1 MEILRTKGLTKTYG
15 KGETKVVAVDSVD
28 FSIEEGEFVAIVGA
42 SGSGKSTLMHLLG
55 GVDRPTSGKVIING
69 KDIYAMHD
77 DALAIFR
84 RRQIGIIYQFYNLIP
99 ILNVKENI
107 TLPQDLDKQ
116 KVDEKHLNELIE
128 TLGLKSRITHLPNQL
143 SGGQQQRV
151 SIGRAL
157 INNPAI
163 VLADEPTGNLDSKSG
178 EEVMGLLK
186 LSNKKYHQTIILIT
200 HDLEIAAQADRVITF
215 EDGKI
220 IKDERN

>member
-1 MEILRTKGLTKTYG
+1 MEILKAKGLTKVYG
-15 KGETKVVAVDSVD
+15 KGEAKVAAVNGVDLSV
-28 FSIEEGEFVAIVGA
+28 EEGEFVAIVGA

-55 GVDRPTSGKVIING
+55 GVDRPTSGQVFIHG
-69 KDIYAMHD
+69 KNIYDMRD

-84 RRQIGIIYQFYNLIP
+84 RRQVGIIYQFYNLIP

-116 KVDEKHLNELIE
+116 KINTKKLNELIE
-128 TLGLKSRITHLPNQL
+128 TLGLKSRLTYLPNQL

-186 LSNKKYHQTIILIT
+186 LSNQKYHQTIILIT

-220 IKDERN
+220 VKDERN

>member
-28 FSIEEGEFVAIVGA
+28 FSVEEGEFVAIVGA

-116 KVDEKHLNELIE
+116 KVNEKHLNELIE